1 MKPKY
6 VVCPGKVTSKNDGQ
20 EHYIGPVQL
29 MRLYGVDSREC
40 EIYEPAPWWPQ
51 SYYREAE
58 KRQQGIIRLYPRYGG
73 DYSLPSNVQI
83 EPTARLFAQVGSN
96 AGLGVA
102 VPPAPTFEG
111 DEKCQ

>member
-20 EHYIGPVQL
+20 EHYIGPMQL

-51 SYYREAE
+51 SYYQEAE
-58 KRQQGIIRLYPRYGG
+58 KRQQGMIRLYPRYDG
-73 DYSLPSNVQI
+73 DYSLPSNAKVTGG
-83 EPTARLFAQVGSN
+83 PLAARPG
-96 AGLGVA
+96 
-102 VPPAPTFEG
+102 
-111 DEKCQ
+111 

>member
-20 EHYIGPVQL
+20 EHYIGPMQL

-51 SYYREAE
+51 SYYQEAE
-58 KRQQGIIRLYPRYGG
+58 KRQQGTIRLYPRYDG
-73 DYSLPSNVQI
+73 DYSLPSNAGGNATERSEGRVDHN
-83 EPTARLFAQVGSN
+83 VGRQ
-96 AGLGVA
+96 
-102 VPPAPTFEG
+102 TE
-111 DEKCQ
+111 E